1 MNVEIFKNLEAE
13 NNVLASIIIDNDSIC
28 EIMGILKPEDF
39 YSCSNKIIY
48 KNLREMYENNT
59 PIDMITLSEK
69 LKDDLKKI
77 GGISYLSDLINS
89 SISSR
94 NIKEYGEIIKEKANY
109 RELTTLFKNCLAKLN
124 NGEGSSEDVISYVQN
139 SLLSLQGLVN
149 RDTGSMEEIIYNFM
163 DILQKR
169 YENGGDI
176 QGIRS
181 GYRVIDK
188 MLGGFLKE
196 DLIILAAR
204 PSMGKTSVALNLLL
218 NTVLIEKA
226 KAAFFNLEM
235 GVNQIID
242 RALSVY
248 TSIPMNNIKNAALS
262 DEQWGEISKSAAVLA
277 ASSIKIYD
285 KIFTLNGI
293 KSQCRRLKIKEGID
307 IVLIDYLQL
316 IDSGERVEN
325 RTQDISKITRSLKLL
340 AKELDITIILL
351 SQLSRAP
358 EARSDHRPMLSDLRD
373 SGTIEQDGD
382 VVMFLYREEYYH
394 KDTESKGI
402 IECIVA
408 KNRNGEV
415 GTARLKWKPEVQQVR

>member
-1 MNVEIFKNLEAE
+1 MNVEIYKNLEAE

-28 EIMGILKPEDF
+28 EVMGILKPEDF
-39 YSCSNKIIY
+39 YSSSNKIIY

-89 SISSR
+89 SIGSR

-109 RELTTLFKNCLAKLN
+109 RDLTILFKNCLAKLN
-124 NGEGSSEDVISYVQN
+124 SGEGSSEDVISYVQN
-139 SLLSLQGLVN
+139 SLLNLQGLVN
-149 RDTGSMEEIIYNFM
+149 RDTGSMEDIIYDFM

-181 GYRVIDK
+181 GYKVVDK

-196 DLIILAAR
+196 YLIILAAR

-242 RALSVY
+242 RALSVH

-262 DEQWGEISKSAAVLA
+262 DDQWGEISKSAAILA

-285 KIFTLNGI
+285 KVFTLNGI

-316 IDSGERVEN
+316 IDSGERTEN

-382 VVMFLYREEYYH
+382 VVMFLYRDEYYN